1 MIGLRKQTTVF
12 GRGTIEFLPA
22 RNRKVLPYVR
32 RFQNEVVLC
41 VANLSR
47 SVQPIEL
54 DLSQF
59 KGMTPVEMFG
69 LTEFPKIGDQP
80 YFLTLGPY
88 SFYWF
93 KVGQTPAS
101 VTARTLPET
110 ATDVPE
116 APALLVGAT
125 WETLLD
131 GNVRTMIE
139 RDLLITF
146 LKRQGWFAG
155 KSVESA
161 APVSSTGDCFDGR
174 RNLCS

>member
-1 MIGLRKQTTVF
+1 MKQMIGLRKQTTVF

-69 LTEFPKIGDQP
+69 LTEFPKIGEQP

-93 KVGQTPAS
+93 KVEQTFADLAAQTPGRRRMSRSAS
-101 VTARTLPET
+101 AAGQRHV
-110 ATDVPE
+110 
-116 APALLVGAT
+116 
-125 WETLLD
+125 ETLLD
-131 GNVRTMIE
+131 GHVPR
-139 RDLLITF
+139 
-146 LKRQGWFAG
+146 
-155 KSVESA
+155 
-161 APVSSTGDCFDGR
+161 
-174 RNLCS
+174 